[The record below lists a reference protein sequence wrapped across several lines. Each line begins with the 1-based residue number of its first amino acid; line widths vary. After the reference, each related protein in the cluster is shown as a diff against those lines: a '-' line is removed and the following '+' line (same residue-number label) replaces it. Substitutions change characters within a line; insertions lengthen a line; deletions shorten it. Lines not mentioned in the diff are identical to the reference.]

1 MPRGMKL
8 NGTKSCRTDADAGF
22 RGDGR
27 DSDVSVS
34 RNGTGLCGRKVSHCL
49 LFLIRNA
56 PIAAIHR
63 NTEAYAL
70 AGPTA
75 VGLTSA

>member
-1 MPRGMKL
+1 M
-8 NGTKSCRTDADAGF
+8 
-22 RGDGR
+22 
-27 DSDVSVS
+27 
-34 RNGTGLCGRKVSHCL
+34 L
-49 LFLIRNA
+49 LTYLDKDC

-63 NTEAYAL
+63 NTEAYAQAAWGSQRRDHSFKHDQRAPLFCVCRCEQLIARKGLHHMDAL